1 MAVLIDTS
9 VFIAAER
16 RGFSAE
22 QAISYIRGEEALL
35 SSITA
40 SELLFGVH
48 RADTV
53 ARRSRREAL
62 IEAILDTVPI
72 LPVDLHVARVHARLS
87 AQLASLGQ
95 PVGAHDLLIAAT
107 AMAHN
112 AVVLTVNLRDF
123 QRLPGLAVR
132 RPAW

>member
-1 MAVLIDTS
+1 MAILIDTS

-16 RGFSAE
+16 RGLPTE
-22 QAISYIRGEEALL
+22 QAISFVGSEEVVI

-53 ARRSRREAL
+53 ARRAHREAFV
-62 IEAILDTVPI
+62 EAILGAVLI

-95 PVGAHDLLIAAT
+95 PVGAHDLLIGAT

-112 AVVLTVNLRDF
+112 AAVLTANPRDF
-123 QRLPGLAVR
+123 QRLPGLVIR
-132 RPAW
+132 QPVW